1 VDASLFSTGCRVSSI
16 RCGSGGG
23 ADDVSFMCRA
33 LVVASHSLDEHKI
46 GDKQGNRL
54 VRTRQAGV
62 QKSPLNHFSI
72 EPQRENRLGAP
83 RRFEKCL
90 NAEFRRP
97 PRCGCLDWRRT
108 GAVPSSHVKPR
119 SATGKSFLRGCG
131 SARGQIHRPRA
142 RTSRT
147 ASYRRPSGVRGSR
160 LPSSPAGNTSA
171 RCALSFAPP
180 VAGLRLR
187 RRGSGARAD
196 E

>member
-1 VDASLFSTGCRVSSI
+1 MDASLFSTGCRVSSI

-131 SARGQIHRPRA
+131 ISARSDPSASRPYFPNRLVPAAVGCSRQPSSFKPGGEHVSPVRSLVRA
-142 RTSRT
+142 PSGRFAIETSR
-147 ASYRRPSGVRGSR
+147 V
-160 LPSSPAGNTSA
+160 
-171 RCALSFAPP
+171 RCA
-180 VAGLRLR
+180 R
-187 RRGSGARAD
+187 R
-196 E
+196 